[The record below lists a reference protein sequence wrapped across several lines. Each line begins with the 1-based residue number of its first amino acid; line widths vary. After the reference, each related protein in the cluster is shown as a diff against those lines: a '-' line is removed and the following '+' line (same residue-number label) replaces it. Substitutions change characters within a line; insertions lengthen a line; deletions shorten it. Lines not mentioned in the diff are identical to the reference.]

1 MVPNFESFML
11 PYLLCLKDGKEHTM
25 SELTD
30 YCAHYFKLS
39 REDREER
46 TKKGNNTKL
55 YDRTQWSGTYM
66 RKALLVESVKRG
78 TYKITD
84 RGSELLS
91 TSPSHID
98 KKILSQYPEFIDF
111 STKKKH
117 GQLSQMLQ
125 DEQMSLEEKTPSEK
139 MSDAYNVIS
148 ETLADELLIYV
159 KRQSPKFFEKLVIRL
174 LVAMGY
180 GGSFEDAANV
190 TQYSRDEGI
199 DGVIKEDRLGLDKIY
214 VQAKRYDSGVVGRKE
229 IQSFVGAL
237 SGKGATKGIFI
248 TTSSFTKDAL
258 EYLPSSNIKIVLIDG
273 AKLANYMIDYNIGVS
288 VKQVY
293 EIKRIDSD
301 FFNEE

>member
-1 MVPNFESFML
+1 MP
-11 PYLLCLKDGKEHTM
+11 
-25 SELTD
+25 
-30 YCAHYFKLS
+30 
-39 REDREER
+39 
-46 TKKGNNTKL
+46 
-55 YDRTQWSGTYM
+55 
-66 RKALLVESVKRG
+66 
-78 TYKITD
+78 
-84 RGSELLS
+84 
-91 TSPSHID
+91 
-98 KKILSQYPEFIDF
+98 
-111 STKKKH
+111 
-117 GQLSQMLQ
+117 Q